1 MSRSDH
7 EDDWID
13 EVQHREGF
21 VLDEQSMNGLEIPD
35 REVTY
40 RRAPAATQF
49 MTSRFDSQTEDVFA
63 PLPPGKVVFT
73 TSPATLQD
81 LEDGSSTVLG
91 LDPMQGK
98 PKGFS
103 LDAGSAGDTDADGAS
118 KSQVFVPTGQVP
130 DAREVGYRQVNPM
143 FESCEPADVIFRTL
157 HKAMRAQDV
166 EFSCSPDW
174 TMDAYALVEAE
185 EVFFSVQLHRLAMKS
200 TIRVD
205 FNMRSGDELKFLGLT
220 DSIRKECRAIDKD
233 MIGLPELSEF
243 VLCTRGRIDL
253 NASECIVPCA
263 APSDTALD
271 SQELSMLL
279 LEINSEAPPF
289 TRYEVAKR
297 LKELCQ
303 YDSNRRALAD
313 LLKDQ
318 FVTGLQSM
326 LKDDNEDIVR
336 FAIYT
341 ILNFADDI
349 STLNDLELPRLPETL
364 RDILTLSQK
373 KSTKKLAGDLY
384 KTINAVC

>member
-7 EDDWID
+7 EDDWIG

-21 VLDEQSMNGLEIPD
+21 VLDE
-35 REVTY
+35 
-40 RRAPAATQF
+40 
-49 MTSRFDSQTEDVFA
+49 TEDVFA
-63 PLPPGKVVFT
+63 PPPPGKVMFT

-91 LDPMQGK
+91 LEPK
-98 PKGFS
+98 PNDFG
-103 LDAGSAGDTDADGAS
+103 LGAAS
-118 KSQVFVPTGQVP
+118 TGEESTKSQVF
-130 DAREVGYRQVNPM
+130 VGYRQVNPM

-166 EFSCSPDW
+166 EFSCSP
-174 TMDAYALVEAE
+174 TGRYEAINASRRYMDAYTLIAAE
-185 EVFFSVQLHRLAMKS
+185 ELFFNVQLHRLAIKS

-205 FNMRSGDELKFLGLT
+205 FNLRSGDELKFLGLT

-233 MIGLPELSEF
+233 MIGLPELSF
-243 VLCTRGRIDL
+243 DILADW
-253 NASECIVPCA
+253 S
-263 APSDTALD
+263 APGELFPGSLSVD

-279 LEINSEAPPF
+279 LEINSESPPF

-313 LLKDQ
+313 LLKEQ

-349 STLNDLELPRLPETL
+349 STLNE
-364 RDILTLSQK
+364 
-373 KSTKKLAGDLY
+373 
-384 KTINAVC
+384 

>member
-7 EDDWID
+7 EDDWIG

-21 VLDEQSMNGLEIPD
+21 VLDESMSALEIPD

-40 RRAPAATQF
+40 RRANVETQF
-49 MTSRFDSQTEDVFA
+49 MTSRFDSQIEDAFA
-63 PLPPGKVVFT
+63 PPPPGKVTFT

-91 LDPMQGK
+91 LDPK
-98 PKGFS
+98 PKIFD
-103 LDAGSAGDTDADGAS
+103 LGAASTGVESS
-118 KSQVFVPTGQVP
+118 KSQVFVPTGEVP

-143 FESCEPADVIFRTL
+143 FESCEPADAIFRTL

-174 TMDAYALVEAE
+174 TMDAYALIAAE
-185 EVFFSVQLHRLAMKS
+185 ELFFNVQLHRLAMKS

-205 FNMRSGDELKFLGLT
+205 FNLRSGDELKFLGLT
-220 DSIRKECRAIDKD
+220 DSIRKECRSIDKD
-233 MIGLPELSEF
+233 MIGLPELSF
-243 VLCTRGRIDL
+243 DILADW
-253 NASECIVPCA
+253 S
-263 APSDTALD
+263 APGELFPGSLSVD

-313 LLKDQ
+313 LLKEQ

-373 KSTKKLAGDLY
+373 ESTKKLAGDLY

>member
-7 EDDWID
+7 EDDWIG

-21 VLDEQSMNGLEIPD
+21 VLDESMSALEIPD

-40 RRAPAATQF
+40 RRANVETQF
-49 MTSRFDSQTEDVFA
+49 MTSRFDSQIEDAFA
-63 PLPPGKVVFT
+63 PPPPGKVTFT

-91 LDPMQGK
+91 LDPK
-98 PKGFS
+98 PKIFD
-103 LDAGSAGDTDADGAS
+103 LGAASTGVESS
-118 KSQVFVPTGQVP
+118 KSQVFVPTGEVP

-174 TMDAYALVEAE
+174 TMDAYALIAAE
-185 EVFFSVQLHRLAMKS
+185 ELFFNVQLHRLAMKS

-205 FNMRSGDELKFLGLT
+205 FNLRSGDELKFLGLT
-220 DSIRKECRAIDKD
+220 DSIRKECRSIDKD
-233 MIGLPELSEF
+233 MIGLPELSF
-243 VLCTRGRIDL
+243 DILADW
-253 NASECIVPCA
+253 S
-263 APSDTALD
+263 APGELFPGSLSVD

-313 LLKDQ
+313 LLKEQ

-373 KSTKKLAGDLY
+373 ESTKKLAGDLY

>member
-7 EDDWID
+7 EDDWIG

-21 VLDEQSMNGLEIPD
+21 VLDEQSMSAMEIPD

-40 RRAPAATQF
+40 RRANVETQF

-63 PLPPGKVVFT
+63 PPPPGKVMFT
-73 TSPATLQD
+73 TCPATLQD

-91 LDPMQGK
+91 LEPK
-98 PKGFS
+98 PNDFG
-103 LDAGSAGDTDADGAS
+103 LGAAS
-118 KSQVFVPTGQVP
+118 TGEESTKSQVFVPIGEVP
-130 DAREVGYRQVNPM
+130 DARE
-143 FESCEPADVIFRTL
+143 
-157 HKAMRAQDV
+157 AMRAQDV
-166 EFSCSPDW
+166 EFSCSHDW
-174 TMDAYALVEAE
+174 TMDAYTLIAAE
-185 EVFFSVQLHRLAMKS
+185 ELFFNVQLHRLAIKS

-205 FNMRSGDELKFLGLT
+205 FNLRSGDELKFLGLT

-233 MIGLPELSEF
+233 MIGLPELSF
-243 VLCTRGRIDL
+243 DILADW
-253 NASECIVPCA
+253 S
-263 APSDTALD
+263 APGELFPGSLSVD

-279 LEINSEAPPF
+279 LEINSESPPF

-313 LLKDQ
+313 LLKEQ

-364 RDILTLSQK
+364 RDILMLSQK
-373 KSTKKLAGDLY
+373 ESTKKLAGDLY

>member
-21 VLDEQSMNGLEIPD
+21 VLDESMSALEIPD

-40 RRAPAATQF
+40 RRAPAETQF
-49 MTSRFDSQTEDVFA
+49 MTSRFDSQTEDVYVPSA
-63 PLPPGKVVFT
+63 PNKVVFT

-81 LEDGSSTVLG
+81 LEDGSSTVAFG
-91 LDPMQGK
+91 PMDSNPKDFTGAQG
-98 PKGFS
+98 
-103 LDAGSAGDTDADGAS
+103 DAESAR
-118 KSQVFVPTGQVP
+118 KVFIPTGEVP
-130 DAREVGYRQVNPM
+130 DAREVGYHQVNPM
-143 FESCEPADVIFRTL
+143 FESCERADVIFRTL
-157 HKAMRAQDV
+157 HKAMAAQDV
-166 EFSCSPDW
+166 EFSCNADW
-174 TMDAYALVEAE
+174 TMDAYALVAAE
-185 EVFFSVQLHRLAMKS
+185 EVFLNVQLHRLAMKS
-200 TIRVD
+200 TIRID
-205 FNMRSGDELKFLGLT
+205 FNLRSGDELKFLGLT
-220 DSIRKECRAIDKD
+220 DSIRKECRSIDKD
-233 MIGLPELSEF
+233 MIGLPELSFDILADWSSPGELF
-243 VLCTRGRIDL
+243 PGSLTV
-253 NASECIVPCA
+253 
-263 APSDTALD
+263 D

-303 YDSNRRALAD
+303 YDSNRRALSD
-313 LLKDQ
+313 LLKEQ

-349 STLNDLELPRLPETL
+349 SSLNDLELPRLPETL

-373 KSTKKLAGDLY
+373 ESTKKLAGDLY

>member
-1 MSRSDH
+1 M
-7 EDDWID
+7 
-13 EVQHREGF
+13 
-21 VLDEQSMNGLEIPD
+21 
-35 REVTY
+35 
-40 RRAPAATQF
+40 
-49 MTSRFDSQTEDVFA
+49 
-63 PLPPGKVVFT
+63 FT

-81 LEDGSSTVLG
+81 LEDGSSAVLG
-91 LDPMQGK
+91 FEHK
-98 PKGFS
+98 S
-103 LDAGSAGDTDADGAS
+103 TDFGLGAAS
-118 KSQVFVPTGQVP
+118 TGGESTESQVFVPTAEVP

-143 FESCEPADVIFRTL
+143 FESCEPADVILHTL

-174 TMDAYALVEAE
+174 TMDAYALITAE
-185 EVFFSVQLHRLAMKS
+185 ELFFNVQLHRLAMKS

-205 FNMRSGDELKFLGLT
+205 FNLRSGDELKFLGLT
-220 DSIRKECRAIDKD
+220 DSIRKECRSIDKD
-233 MIGLPELSEF
+233 LMGLPELSF
-243 VLCTRGRIDL
+243 DILADW
-253 NASECIVPCA
+253 S
-263 APSDTALD
+263 APGELFPGSLSVD

-279 LEINSEAPPF
+279 LEINSESPPF

-313 LLKDQ
+313 LLKEQ

-373 KSTKKLAGDLY
+373 ESTKKLAGDLY

>member
-1 MSRSDH
+1 MGRSDH

-21 VLDEQSMNGLEIPD
+21 VLDESMSALEIPD

-40 RRAPAATQF
+40 RRAPAETQF
-49 MTSRFDSQTEDVFA
+49 MTSRFDSQTEDIFVPLA
-63 PLPPGKVVFT
+63 PDKVVFT

-81 LEDGSSTVLG
+81 LEDGSSTVAFGPMGSSNPKDFG
-91 LDPMQGK
+91 LHGEEQG
-98 PKGFS
+98 
-103 LDAGSAGDTDADGAS
+103 GAES
-118 KSQVFVPTGQVP
+118 TRKIFVPTGEVP
-130 DAREVGYRQVNPM
+130 DAREVAYHQVNPM
-143 FESCEPADVIFRTL
+143 FESCERADVIFRTL
-157 HKAMRAQDV
+157 HKAMAAQDV
-166 EFSCSPDW
+166 EFSCNPDW
-174 TMDAYALVEAE
+174 TMDAYALVAAE
-185 EVFFSVQLHRLAMKS
+185 EVFLNVQLHRLAMKS
-200 TIRVD
+200 TIRID
-205 FNMRSGDELKFLGLT
+205 FNLRSGDELKFLGLT
-220 DSIRKECRAIDKD
+220 DSIRKECRSIDKD
-233 MIGLPELSEF
+233 MIGLPELSFDILADWSSPGELF
-243 VLCTRGRIDL
+243 PGSLTV
-253 NASECIVPCA
+253 
-263 APSDTALD
+263 D

-303 YDSNRRALAD
+303 YDSNRRALSD
-313 LLKDQ
+313 LLKEQ

-341 ILNFADDI
+341 ILNFADDV
-349 STLNDLELPRLPETL
+349 SSLNDLELPRLPETL

-373 KSTKKLAGDLY
+373 ESTKKLAGDLY

>member
-21 VLDEQSMNGLEIPD
+21 VLDESMSALEIPD

-40 RRAPAATQF
+40 RRANMETQF
-49 MTSRFDSQTEDVFA
+49 MTSRFDSQAEDVFA
-63 PLPPGKVVFT
+63 PTQGKVVFT

-81 LEDGSSTVLG
+81 LDDSSTVLG
-91 LDPMQGK
+91 LDPMQDR
-98 PKGFS
+98 PKDS
-103 LDAGSAGDTDADGAS
+103 REDAQPS
-118 KSQVFVPTGQVP
+118 KSQVFVPTGEVP
-130 DAREVGYRQVNPM
+130 DAQQVGYHQVNPM
-143 FESCEPADVIFRTL
+143 FESCETPQVIALAL
-157 HKAMRAQDV
+157 HKAMWTQDV

-174 TMDAYALVEAE
+174 TMDAYALVAAE
-185 EVFFSVQLHRLAMKS
+185 EVFFNVQLHRLAMKS

-205 FNMRSGDELKFLGLT
+205 FYLRSGDEFKFLGLT
-220 DSIRKECRAIDKD
+220 DSIRKECRSIDKD
-233 MIGLPELSEF
+233 LIGLPELSFDILADWSTPGELF
-243 VLCTRGRIDL
+243 PGSLSV
-253 NASECIVPCA
+253 
-263 APSDTALD
+263 D

-313 LLKDQ
+313 LLKEQ

-341 ILNFADDI
+341 ILNFADDL
-349 STLNDLELPRLPETL
+349 SALNDLELPRLPETL

-373 KSTKKLAGDLY
+373 ESTKKLAGTLY

>member
-7 EDDWID
+7 EDDWIG

-21 VLDEQSMNGLEIPD
+21 VLDEQSMSAMEIPD

-40 RRAPAATQF
+40 RRANVETQF

-63 PLPPGKVVFT
+63 PPPPGKVMFT

-91 LDPMQGK
+91 LEPK
-98 PKGFS
+98 PNDFG
-103 LDAGSAGDTDADGAS
+103 LGAAS
-118 KSQVFVPTGQVP
+118 TGEESTKSQVFVPIGEVP

-166 EFSCSPDW
+166 EFSCSHDW
-174 TMDAYALVEAE
+174 TMDAYTLIAAE
-185 EVFFSVQLHRLAMKS
+185 ELFFNVQLHRLAIKS

-205 FNMRSGDELKFLGLT
+205 FNLRSGDELKFLGLT

-233 MIGLPELSEF
+233 MIGLPELSF
-243 VLCTRGRIDL
+243 DILADW
-253 NASECIVPCA
+253 S
-263 APSDTALD
+263 APGELFPGSLSVD

-279 LEINSEAPPF
+279 LEINSESPPF

-313 LLKDQ
+313 LLKEQ

-364 RDILTLSQK
+364 RDILMLSQK
-373 KSTKKLAGDLY
+373 ESTKKLAGDLY

>member
-7 EDDWID
+7 EDDWIG

-21 VLDEQSMNGLEIPD
+21 VLDESMSAMEIPD

-40 RRAPAATQF
+40 RRANVETQF

-63 PLPPGKVVFT
+63 PPPPGKVMFT

-91 LDPMQGK
+91 LEPK
-98 PKGFS
+98 PNDFG
-103 LDAGSAGDTDADGAS
+103 LGAAS
-118 KSQVFVPTGQVP
+118 TGEESTKSQVFVPIGEVP
-130 DAREVGYRQVNPM
+130 DARE
-143 FESCEPADVIFRTL
+143 
-157 HKAMRAQDV
+157 AMRAQDV
-166 EFSCSPDW
+166 EFSCSHDW
-174 TMDAYALVEAE
+174 TMDAYTLIAAE
-185 EVFFSVQLHRLAMKS
+185 ELFFNVQLHRLAIKS

-205 FNMRSGDELKFLGLT
+205 FNLRSGDELKFLGLT

-233 MIGLPELSEF
+233 MIGLPELSF
-243 VLCTRGRIDL
+243 DILADW
-253 NASECIVPCA
+253 S
-263 APSDTALD
+263 APGELFPGSLSVD

-279 LEINSEAPPF
+279 LEINSESPPF

-313 LLKDQ
+313 LLKEQ

-364 RDILTLSQK
+364 RDILMLSQK
-373 KSTKKLAGDLY
+373 ESTKKLAGDLY

>member
-7 EDDWID
+7 EDDWIG

-21 VLDEQSMNGLEIPD
+21 VLDEQTMSSLEIPD

-40 RRAPAATQF
+40 RRANVETQF
-49 MTSRFDSQTEDVFA
+49 MSSRFDSQTEDVFA
-63 PLPPGKVVFT
+63 PPPPGKVMFT

-81 LEDGSSTVLG
+81 LEDGSSAVLG
-91 LDPMQGK
+91 FEHK
-98 PKGFS
+98 S
-103 LDAGSAGDTDADGAS
+103 TDFGLGAAS
-118 KSQVFVPTGQVP
+118 TGGESTESQVFVPTAEVP

-143 FESCEPADVIFRTL
+143 FESCEPADVILHTL

-174 TMDAYALVEAE
+174 TMDAYALITAE
-185 EVFFSVQLHRLAMKS
+185 ELFFNVQLHRLAMKS

-205 FNMRSGDELKFLGLT
+205 FNLRSGDELKFLGLM
-220 DSIRKECRAIDKD
+220 DSIRKECRSIDKD
-233 MIGLPELSEF
+233 LMGLPELSF
-243 VLCTRGRIDL
+243 DILADW
-253 NASECIVPCA
+253 S
-263 APSDTALD
+263 APGELFPGSLSVD

-279 LEINSEAPPF
+279 LEINSESPPF

-313 LLKDQ
+313 LLKEQ

-373 KSTKKLAGDLY
+373 ESTKKLAGDLY

>member
-1 MSRSDH
+1 MSRSEQ

-21 VLDEQSMNGLEIPD
+21 VLDEQSMNALEIPD

-40 RRAPAATQF
+40 RRANVETQF

-63 PLPPGKVVFT
+63 PPPPGKVVFT

-81 LEDGSSTVLG
+81 LEDGSTVLG
-91 LDPMQGK
+91 LGSMQDK
-98 PKGFS
+98 PKDFVF
-103 LDAGSAGDTDADGAS
+103 DAAESAHDKETDSAT
-118 KSQVFVPTGQVP
+118 KSQVFVPTGEVP
-130 DAREVGYRQVNPM
+130 NAREVGYHQVNPM
-143 FESCEPADVIFRTL
+143 FESCEPPEVIFRTL
-157 HKAMRAQDV
+157 HKAMCAQDV
-166 EFSCSPDW
+166 EFSCSADW
-174 TMDAYALVEAE
+174 TMDAYALVAAE
-185 EVFFSVQLHRLAMKS
+185 EVFFNVQLHRLAMKS

-205 FNMRSGDELKFLGLT
+205 FNLRSGDELKFLGLT

-233 MIGLPELSEF
+233 MIGLPELSFDIMADWSSPGELF
-243 VLCTRGRIDL
+243 PGSLSV
-253 NASECIVPCA
+253 
-263 APSDTALD
+263 D

-279 LEINSEAPPF
+279 LEINSECPPF

-313 LLKDQ
+313 LLKEQ

-364 RDILTLSQK
+364 RNILTLSQK
-373 KSTKKLAGDLY
+373 ESTKKLAGDLY

>member
-21 VLDEQSMNGLEIPD
+21 VLDEQSMSALEIPD

-40 RRAPAATQF
+40 RRAPAETQF
-49 MTSRFDSQTEDVFA
+49 MTSRFDSQTEDVYVPSA
-63 PLPPGKVVFT
+63 PNKVVFT

-81 LEDGSSTVLG
+81 LEDGSSTVAFG
-91 LDPMQGK
+91 PMDSNPKDFTGAQG
-98 PKGFS
+98 
-103 LDAGSAGDTDADGAS
+103 DAESAR
-118 KSQVFVPTGQVP
+118 KVFIPTGEVP
-130 DAREVGYRQVNPM
+130 DAREVGYHQVNPM
-143 FESCEPADVIFRTL
+143 FESCERADVIFRTL
-157 HKAMRAQDV
+157 HKAMAAQDV
-166 EFSCSPDW
+166 EFSCNADW
-174 TMDAYALVEAE
+174 TMDAYALVAAE
-185 EVFFSVQLHRLAMKS
+185 EVFLNVQLHRLAMKS
-200 TIRVD
+200 TIRID
-205 FNMRSGDELKFLGLT
+205 FNLRSGDELKFLGLT
-220 DSIRKECRAIDKD
+220 DSIRKECRSIDKD
-233 MIGLPELSEF
+233 MIGLPELSPGELF
-243 VLCTRGRIDL
+243 PGSLTV
-253 NASECIVPCA
+253 
-263 APSDTALD
+263 D

-303 YDSNRRALAD
+303 YDSNRRALSD
-313 LLKDQ
+313 LLKEQ

-349 STLNDLELPRLPETL
+349 SSLNDLELPRLPETL

-373 KSTKKLAGDLY
+373 ESTKKLAGDLY

>member
-1 MSRSDH
+1 MSRSEQ

-21 VLDEQSMNGLEIPD
+21 VLDEQGMSGLEIPD

-40 RRAPAATQF
+40 RRANVETQF

-63 PLPPGKVVFT
+63 SPPPGKVVFT
-73 TSPATLQD
+73 TTPATLQD
-81 LEDGSSTVLG
+81 LEDGSTVLG
-91 LDPMQGK
+91 LDPMQDK
-98 PKGFS
+98 SKEF
-103 LDAGSAGDTDADGAS
+103 LYAGPGNGAKAENSS
-118 KSQVFVPTGQVP
+118 KSQVFVPTGEVP
-130 DAREVGYRQVNPM
+130 DAQEVGYRQVNPM
-143 FESCEPADVIFRTL
+143 FESCEPAGVIFRTL

-174 TMDAYALVEAE
+174 TMDAYGLIAAE
-185 EVFFSVQLHRLAMKS
+185 EVFFNVHLHRMAMKS

-205 FNMRSGDELKFLGLT
+205 FNLRSGDELKFLGLT

-233 MIGLPELSEF
+233 MIGLPELSF
-243 VLCTRGRIDL
+243 DFLADW
-253 NASECIVPCA
+253 S
-263 APSDTALD
+263 APGELFPGSLSVD

-313 LLKDQ
+313 LLKEQ
-318 FVTGLQSM
+318 FVSGLQSM

-349 STLNDLELPRLPETL
+349 ATLNDLELPRLPETL

-373 KSTKKLAGDLY
+373 DSTKKLAGDLY

>member
-7 EDDWID
+7 EDDWIG

-21 VLDEQSMNGLEIPD
+21 VLDEQTMSSLEIPD

-40 RRAPAATQF
+40 RRANVETQF
-49 MTSRFDSQTEDVFA
+49 MSSRFDSQTEDVFA
-63 PLPPGKVVFT
+63 PPPPGKVMFT

-81 LEDGSSTVLG
+81 LEDGSSAVLG
-91 LDPMQGK
+91 FEHK
-98 PKGFS
+98 S
-103 LDAGSAGDTDADGAS
+103 TDFGLGAAS
-118 KSQVFVPTGQVP
+118 TGGESTESQVFVPTAEVP

-143 FESCEPADVIFRTL
+143 FESCEPADVILHTL

-174 TMDAYALVEAE
+174 TMDAYALITAE
-185 EVFFSVQLHRLAMKS
+185 ELFFNVQLHRLAMKS

-205 FNMRSGDELKFLGLT
+205 FNLRSGDELKFLGLM
-220 DSIRKECRAIDKD
+220 DSIRKECRSIDKD
-233 MIGLPELSEF
+233 LMGLPELRLVS
-243 VLCTRGRIDL
+243 LYYW
-253 NASECIVPCA
+253 S
-263 APSDTALD
+263 APGELFPGSLSVD

-279 LEINSEAPPF
+279 LEINSESPPF

-313 LLKDQ
+313 LLKEQ

-373 KSTKKLAGDLY
+373 ESTKKLAGDLY

>member
-1 MSRSDH
+1 MERNEQ
-7 EDDWID
+7 EDDWIG

-21 VLDEQSMNGLEIPD
+21 VLDEGLNALEIPD

-40 RRAPAATQF
+40 RRANVETPF
-49 MTSRFDSQTEDVFA
+49 ITSRFDSQVDDVYA
-63 PLPPGKVVFT
+63 PPAPDKVLFT

-81 LEDGSSTVLG
+81 LDDDSS
-91 LDPMQGK
+91 
-98 PKGFS
+98 S
-103 LDAGSAGDTDADGAS
+103 LLRPGAKAQQQTDTETKSEAS
-118 KSQVFVPTGQVP
+118 SQDLVPTGEVP
-130 DAREVGYRQVNPM
+130 DARETGYHQVNPM
-143 FESCEPADVIFRTL
+143 FDSSEPAEVIFKTL
-157 HKAMRAQDV
+157 QGALKKLEVD
-166 EFSCSPDW
+166 FSCSPDW
-174 TMDAYALVEAE
+174 TMDAFALIAAE
-185 EVFFSVQLHRLAMKS
+185 EVFFNVQLHRLAVKT

-205 FNMRSGDELKFLGLT
+205 FTLRSGEELKFLALT
-220 DSIRKECRAIDKD
+220 DSIRKECKGIDKD
-233 MIGLPELSEF
+233 LMGLPELSF
-243 VLCTRGRIDL
+243 DIMADWSSSGDL
-253 NASECIVPCA
+253 FPGSITV
-263 APSDTALD
+263 D

-313 LLKDQ
+313 LLKEQ

-349 STLNDLELPRLPETL
+349 TTLNDLELPRLPETL
-364 RDILTLSQK
+364 RDILTLSHK
-373 KSTKKLAGDLY
+373 ASTKKLAGDLY

>member
-1 MSRSDH
+1 MSRSEQ

-21 VLDEQSMNGLEIPD
+21 VLDEQSMSALEIPD

-40 RRAPAATQF
+40 RRANVETQF

-63 PLPPGKVVFT
+63 PPPPGKVVFT

-81 LEDGSSTVLG
+81 LEDGSTVLG
-91 LDPMQGK
+91 LGPMQHK
-98 PKGFS
+98 PKNFVFDAAAG
-103 LDAGSAGDTDADGAS
+103 DAGTDTAT
-118 KSQVFVPTGQVP
+118 KSQVFVPTGDVP
-130 DAREVGYRQVNPM
+130 DVREVGYRQVNPM
-143 FESCEPADVIFRTL
+143 FESCEQPDVVFRTL

-166 EFSCSPDW
+166 EFSCNADW
-174 TMDAYALVEAE
+174 TMDAYALIAAE
-185 EVFFSVQLHRLAMKS
+185 EVFFNVQLHRLAMKS

-205 FNMRSGDELKFLGLT
+205 FNLRSGDEFKFLGLT
-220 DSIRKECRAIDKD
+220 DSIRKECRSIDKD
-233 MIGLPELSEF
+233 MVGLPELSFDIMADWSSPGELF
-243 VLCTRGRIDL
+243 PG
-253 NASECIVPCA
+253 
-263 APSDTALD
+263 ALSVD

-279 LEINSEAPPF
+279 LEINSECPPF

-303 YDSNRRALAD
+303 FDSNRRALAD
-313 LLKDQ
+313 LLKEQ

-373 KSTKKLAGDLY
+373 ESTKKLAGDLY

>member
-1 MSRSDH
+1 MSA
-7 EDDWID
+7 
-13 EVQHREGF
+13 
-21 VLDEQSMNGLEIPD
+21 LEIPD

-40 RRAPAATQF
+40 RRANVETQF
-49 MTSRFDSQTEDVFA
+49 MTSRFDSQIEDAFA
-63 PLPPGKVVFT
+63 PPPPGKVTFT

-91 LDPMQGK
+91 LDPK
-98 PKGFS
+98 PKIFD
-103 LDAGSAGDTDADGAS
+103 LGAASTGVESS
-118 KSQVFVPTGQVP
+118 KSQVFVSTGEVP

-157 HKAMRAQDV
+157 HKAMRAQDI

-174 TMDAYALVEAE
+174 TMDAYALIAAE
-185 EVFFSVQLHRLAMKS
+185 ELFFNVQLHRLAMKS

-205 FNMRSGDELKFLGLT
+205 FNLRSGDELKFLGLT
-220 DSIRKECRAIDKD
+220 DSIRKECRSIDKD
-233 MIGLPELSEF
+233 MIGLPELSF
-243 VLCTRGRIDL
+243 DILADW
-253 NASECIVPCA
+253 S
-263 APSDTALD
+263 APGELFPGSLSVD

-313 LLKDQ
+313 LLKEQ

-373 KSTKKLAGDLY
+373 ESTKKLAGDLY